1 MALDTFNPT
10 GTGPFQTTFRS
21 VVALAGGVGG
31 AKFADGLAQCLPAG
45 ALTVI
50 VNTGDDFQ
58 HYGLTICPDLD
69 TVTYTLGGVAN
80 SVNGWGLTDDTQQML
95 GMMRRYGDEAWF
107 GLGDKDIATHL
118 LRSQW
123 LHEGRSLTEIIQR
136 LAKGLGISARILP
149 MSDDA
154 APTMID
160 TVEYGI
166 LPFQEYFV
174 RYRWQPTVRR
184 IILENTARPTVA
196 ALAAIES
203 ADLIVICPSNP
214 LLSVEP
220 ILKIGFRE
228 ALAKR
233 RAPCI
238 AISPLVGG
246 QAIKGPAAKL
256 MTELGLESSAN
267 GIAHYYGDLIDG
279 LMVQTGDSV
288 DAVAGQRAIF
298 ADIVMHSIS
307 DRARLA
313 QELFTE
319 LLTWTT

>member
-1 MALDTFNPT
+1 MALEILKTT
-10 GTGPFQTTFRS
+10 GTTTTRSAFRS

-31 AKFADGLAQCLPAG
+31 AKFADGLAQCLPPG

-80 SVNGWGLTDDTQQML
+80 VVNGWGLTDDSQQML

-107 GLGDKDIATHL
+107 GLGDKDVATHL

-123 LHEGRSLTEIIQR
+123 LREGQTLSEVTQR
-136 LAKGLGISARILP
+136 LAAGLGITSKILP
-149 MSDDA
+149 MSDDP
-154 APTMID
+154 APTLID

-174 RYRWQPTVRR
+174 RYRWQPTVKRV
-184 IILENTARPTVA
+184 ILDSTARPTAA
-196 ALAAIES
+196 ALAAVEA

-214 LLSVEP
+214 MLSIEP
-220 ILKIGFRE
+220 LLKIGFRD
-228 ALAKR
+228 ALTR
-233 RAPCI
+233 RKAPCV

-256 MTELGLESSAN
+256 MTELSLESSAN

-279 LMVQTGDSV
+279 LMIQTGDVV
-288 DAVAGQRAIF
+288 DTGTGLHVIA
-298 ADIVMHSIS
+298 ADIVMHSIP

-313 QELFTE
+313 QELLTE
-319 LLTWTT
+319 LLTWDT